1 MLVMGELPDVYAKLT
16 SAQFRK
22 LFGHSNRERRYL
34 CHACV
39 YEANTKAAGLDF
51 GECKTAFLDKTG
63 THIHCIMCGKDYK
76 VVRKNCKEHGCK
88 STVVGDNNDDYAGL
102 CHTCGESA

>member
-1 MLVMGELPDVYAKLT
+1 MLVMGELPDVYAKL
-16 SAQFRK
+16 SPAQFRK

-63 THIHCIMCGKDYK
+63 TPIHCIMCGKDYK
-76 VVRKNCKEHGCK
+76 VIRKNCKEHGCK
-88 STVVGDNNDDYAGL
+88 GTVVGDNDDDYAGL